1 MDKAILDKLIQCYET
16 DMDELYG
23 GEHDEIFKWRALKT
37 FQAEWFRADHPDFLS
52 KFNAATR
59 DFSVLIDNSRMHPR
73 SGVVKLWEKNP
84 DEVERLFCEVLFAAD
99 HGDLTLRQEHMDA
112 FVDGMEQLRV
122 AHYPANWSF
131 KQDRHTASAF
141 LAMYA
146 PEDNYIYKSSEANLM
161 ENYGAY
167 GFHIGSG
174 EHFDLSAYY
183 RMCDEIAASF
193 REHSALLEKHFDK
206 IRERDDLMEDHS
218 LHILV
223 YDLIYCS
230 KTYNYYNRIHLQK
243 RKPEKQAKAAARQE
257 ADEVKRQAQIEA
269 LTTQIEALYEALPD
283 VSDISLTNVEVTSR
297 LYGTG
302 MVIEHD
308 LNTIRVQFPGAVK
321 SFILNTKYNQ
331 RPSFEND
338 AEVVAAYTEYT
349 SIMDRIHTLER
360 QLLLLAVK

>member
-1 MDKAILDKLIQCYET
+1 
-16 DMDELYG
+16 
-23 GEHDEIFKWRALKT
+23 
-37 FQAEWFRADHPDFLS
+37 
-52 KFNAATR
+52 
-59 DFSVLIDNSRMHPR
+59 
-73 SGVVKLWEKNP
+73 
-84 DEVERLFCEVLFAAD
+84 
-99 HGDLTLRQEHMDA
+99 
-112 FVDGMEQLRV
+112 
-122 AHYPANWSF
+122 
-131 KQDRHTASAF
+131 
-141 LAMYA
+141 
-146 PEDNYIYKSSEANLM
+146 
-161 ENYGAY
+161 
-167 GFHIGSG
+167 
-174 EHFDLSAYY
+174 
-183 RMCDEIAASF
+183 MCDEIAASF

-206 IRERDDLMEDHS
+206 IRERDDLMEDRS

-230 KTYNYYNRIHLQK
+230 KTYNYYSRIHLQK

-297 LYGTG
+297 FYGTG

-308 LNTIRVQFPGAVK
+308 LNTIRVQFPGVVK
-321 SFILNTKYNQ
+321 SFILNTKYNR

-360 QLLLLAVK
+360 QLHLLAAK